1 MSCMRLAANF
11 SIAVETNLILVILV
25 GLWNGALINLHID
38 CSAARS
44 SSGGPLGKKLVILQD
59 IRQYGHHLIWMI
71 YTSLVRLK
79 VENPKPV
86 NVLGGVFVWRSCSE
100 CDICF
105 NDLPYLSSVSFSSV
119 LNNSFFFLKRRILM
133 YLHPNSHVSFCLIAY
148 FAVPKDRYPHV
159 RVTPSPSV
167 GFVAFCWATVTLV
180 EGVVLISGWM
190 FIFYTWQPSLVCAVI
205 LWLSEPHL
213 CCHCLRLESWL
224 LKLGYI
230 FQDCSESFASSIV
243 TMAKMEQGYHRLAD
257 NTFSL
262 SPLYLTRLSLVK
274 LLIKQ
279 PIWAT

>member
-1 MSCMRLAANF
+1 MVLW
-11 SIAVETNLILVILV
+11 LIFILIVLLLEVAQV
-25 GLWNGALINLHID
+25 GH
-38 CSAARS
+38 
-44 SSGGPLGKKLVILQD
+44 LGKNWWFCKTLGNMDIILFEWFIHLWLGWKLRILN
-59 IRQYGHHLIWMI
+59 RWMCWVAFLYEEVAQSAI
-71 YTSLVRLK
+71 FVSMICLTYLQSLFL
-79 VENPKPV
+79 
-86 NVLGGVFVWRSCSE
+86 LYW
-100 CDICF
+100 II
-105 NDLPYLSSVSFSSV
+105 L
-119 LNNSFFFLKRRILM
+119 FFFKKKNFDVPTSQFPCI
-133 YLHPNSHVSFCLIAY
+133 FCLIAY

-224 LKLGYI
+224 LKLDYI
-230 FQDCSESFASSIV
+230 FQDCSESFASSVV